1 VGTFLSVNVGPRYLA
16 TAPVR
21 SALRGGSLARLVIEL
36 TEEEA
41 VADYAALRA
50 AMAPYVARGA
60 RFAVD
65 DAGAGFASMRHVTE
79 LRPAFVKLDAQLI
92 RRLRD
97 DTARQ
102 ALVRALVSFTGA
114 IGATPIAEGVEE
126 PADLALL
133 ARTRQPLLLQGYAIA
148 RPGPAW
154 PAIEAAALG
163 SATARRR
170 RELLP
175 VVAARTAQA
184 PRFGEAQ
191 RMPAVGTAAAAGWQA
206 H

>member
-1 VGTFLSVNVGPRYLA
+1 
-16 TAPVR
+16 
-21 SALRGGSLARLVIEL
+21 
-36 TEEEA
+36 
-41 VADYAALRA
+41 
-50 AMAPYVARGA
+50 MAPYVARGA

-65 DAGAGFASMRHVTE
+65 DAGAGYASMRHVTE

-92 RRLRD
+92 RGLRD

-102 ALVRALVSFTGA
+102 ALVHALVSFTAA

-154 PAIEAAALG
+154 PAIEPAALG

-170 RELLP
+170 RAPLP
-175 VVAARTAQA
+175 LAAQPGGRAVWAVRAASPPALASGIIRRQRGRPLVDPTAGHVQ
-184 PRFGEAQ
+184 
-191 RMPAVGTAAAAGWQA
+191 
-206 H
+206 